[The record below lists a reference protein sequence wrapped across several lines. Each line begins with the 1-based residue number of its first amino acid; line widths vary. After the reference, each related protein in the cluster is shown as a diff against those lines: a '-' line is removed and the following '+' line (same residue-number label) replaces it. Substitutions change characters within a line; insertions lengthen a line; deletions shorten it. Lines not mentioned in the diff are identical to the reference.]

1 MEKEEEMA
9 DSIRK
14 VDYFKAGVPNRKGEG
29 AKILAALRAEGVNLL
44 AFTGFP
50 IGGGRAQLDFVPENA
65 AAFRRAVKKAGLKLA
80 GKKRCFLIQG
90 NDRAGVIAGI
100 AAKLAEAGVSII
112 ALYGLAAGNGRYGAI
127 LWVRTK
133 DFAKAGRALGAS

>member
-29 AKILAALRAEGVNLL
+29 ARVLAALREEGVNLL

-50 IGGGRAQLDFVPENA
+50 SGGRAQLDFVPENA
-65 AAFRRAVKKAGLKLA
+65 AAFRRAAKKTGLKIA
-80 GKKRCFLIQG
+80 GKKSCFLIQG
-90 NDRAGVIAGI
+90 KDRAGVIAGI
-100 AAKLAEAGVSII
+100 AAKLASAGVSII
-112 ALYGLAAGNGRYGAI
+112 ALDGLAAGNGRYGAI
-127 LWVRTK
+127 LWVRPK
-133 DFAKAGRALGAS
+133 DVAKAGRALGAS

>member
-1 MEKEEEMA
+1 VEKEEEMA

-29 AKILAALRAEGVNLL
+29 ARVLAALRDEGVNLL

-50 IGGGRAQLDFVPENA
+50 RGGRAQLDFVPENA
-65 AAFRRAVKKAGLKLA
+65 AVFRKAAKRMGLRIA

-90 NDRAGVIAGI
+90 KDRAGVIAGI
-100 AAKLAEAGVSII
+100 AAKLASAGVSII
-112 ALYGLAAGNGRYGAI
+112 ALDGLAAGNGRYGAI
-127 LWVRTK
+127 LWVRPK
-133 DFAKAGRALGAS
+133 DVAKTGRALGAS